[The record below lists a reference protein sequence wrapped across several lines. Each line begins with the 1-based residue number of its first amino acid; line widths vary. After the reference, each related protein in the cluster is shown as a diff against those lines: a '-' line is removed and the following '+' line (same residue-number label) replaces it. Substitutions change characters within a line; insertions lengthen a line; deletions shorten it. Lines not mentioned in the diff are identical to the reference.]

1 MARETMRPWSPAYWS
16 LVWELTRT
24 EFKLRDQGTI
34 LGFLWTLLHPALIFV
49 VLYSLFIK
57 WLGHHTDS
65 YAAYLL
71 IGLVQWQF
79 FEKSTTLGLTSL
91 RRKASLIRN
100 YDFAREIVVLAAV
113 GSVFLSYLLE
123 MAVMI
128 IILVAAG
135 LPPGA
140 SWLLL
145 PALMAASLLF
155 ALGTSLILALGSV
168 EFQDLERIWGI
179 LTTAGFY
186 ATPIFYP
193 LKIVSAEHQWVMRLN
208 PLVYLLEGV
217 RGCILPGVAVPW
229 LGLAVVIVLA
239 GGATAA
245 SITLFHRGSGWIS
258 DRMASQ

>member
-1 MARETMRPWSPAYWS
+1 MRPWSPAYWF

-24 EFKLRDQGTI
+24 EFKLRDQGTL
-34 LGFLWTLLHPALIFV
+34 LGFLWTLLHPALIFL

-57 WLGHHTDS
+57 WLGRQTDQ
-65 YAAYLL
+65 YAEYLL

-123 MAVMI
+123 MLVMLLILLAV
-128 IILVAAG
+128 G
-135 LPPGA
+135 LPLGA

-145 PALMAASLLF
+145 PALMAALLLF
-155 ALGTSLILALGSV
+155 ALGTSLILALASV
-168 EFQDLERIWGI
+168 EFSDLERIWTI

-186 ATPIFYP
+186 VTPIFYSLQIIDP
-193 LKIVSAEHQWVMRLN
+193 KLQAVMRLN
-208 PLVYLLEGV
+208 PLVPLLQGA
-217 RGCILPGVAVPW
+217 RGCLLPGVPIPW
-229 LGLAVVIVLA
+229 MELAAVVVL
-239 GGATAA
+239 GGAATAA
-245 SITLFHRGSGWIS
+245 AVAIFHRGSGWIS
-258 DRMASQ
+258 DRMAAQ